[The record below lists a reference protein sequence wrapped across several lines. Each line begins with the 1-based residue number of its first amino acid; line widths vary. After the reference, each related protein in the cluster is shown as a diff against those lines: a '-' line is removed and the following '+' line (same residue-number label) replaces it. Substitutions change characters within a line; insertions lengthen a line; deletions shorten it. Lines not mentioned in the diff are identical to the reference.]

1 MALELLACMVP
12 DVSCKH
18 TRREIELYIT
28 FNRAEDFLKGTLIS
42 FKLRVGNKPVVC
54 ETACVVHRF
63 EGLTKDK
70 FLSIIAA
77 ECNGKPLLIPL

>member
-1 MALELLACMVP
+1 MTLEWLTCMVP

-18 TRREIELYIT
+18 IRREIELYIT

-42 FKLRVGNKPVVC
+42 FKPRVGNKPVVC

-63 EGLTKDK
+63 GVPE
-70 FLSIIAA
+70 
-77 ECNGKPLLIPL
+77 